1 MSASDR
7 IDRLRSHV
15 PGDPGL
21 GTVVAALGV
30 LLGAMV
36 VGVYTPR
43 TLSLPYLE
51 PVLLVAAIALVGY
64 AAVSRRSRAVQRAY
78 RRTVWVAA
86 GLFAGWWLFAVQRP
100 ESPAPFVVVIV
111 AWSALGAIEAER
123 QPSLSWAVGIVSSLP
138 AGATL
143 WFLLARI
150 EVYGSKGAFLVEVLS
165 GSGQARRYLLEAA
178 IPILLVG
185 IPFGIVAY
193 LLGRGVHDADG
204 LRPNVRIPSPRTV
217 VLLIA
222 AFVSFLYGAAEL
234 RLI

>member
-7 IDRLRSHV
+7 IERLLRDV

-30 LLGAMV
+30 LLGAAV
-36 VGVYTPR
+36 VGVYVPR

-64 AAVSRRSRAVQRAY
+64 AAVSRRPPAVLRAY

-86 GLFAGWWLFAVQRP
+86 GLFAGWWLFAIQRP
-100 ESPAPFVVVIV
+100 ESPAPFVIVIV
-111 AWSALGAIEAER
+111 VWSALGAIESER
-123 QPSLSWAVGIVSSLP
+123 QPSPAWSVGIVSSP
-138 AGATL
+138 PVGTVL

-150 EVYGSKGAFLVEVLS
+150 EVFDSKRVFLVKVLS
-165 GSGQARRYLLEAA
+165 GSGQVWRYLFDAA

-185 IPFGIVAY
+185 IPFGIMAY
-193 LLGRGVHDADG
+193 LVGRSVHHADG
-204 LRPNVRIPSPRTV
+204 LRPTLRIPSPRMV
-217 VLLIA
+217 ALLITA
-222 AFVSFLYGAAEL
+222 VISFLSGASEL
-234 RLI
+234 RLL